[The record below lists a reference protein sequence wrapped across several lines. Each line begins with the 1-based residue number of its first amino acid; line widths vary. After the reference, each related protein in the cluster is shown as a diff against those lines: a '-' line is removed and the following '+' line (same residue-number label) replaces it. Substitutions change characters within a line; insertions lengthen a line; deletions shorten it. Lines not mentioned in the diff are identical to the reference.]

1 MSTTDRKKMHPLS
14 VLHLLGMVALLVWW
28 GFYFWHH
35 SPSRALF
42 RAHRPSGTVGRGGS
56 LSGAIERGAGATLA
70 EATARAGSAVN
81 TALADISGGLFVLAL
96 FGVATGIYVRRFEIW
111 LQARGSGEAMT
122 LAGTGLGDKALAANV
137 ARGGGVR

>member
-1 MSTTDRKKMHPLS
+1 MGLLFLASLS
-14 VLHLLGMVALLVWW
+14 EPGPFLQPAASAAG
-28 GFYFWHH
+28 
-35 SPSRALF
+35 
-42 RAHRPSGTVGRGGS
+42 SGRS

-81 TALADISGGLFVLAL
+81 TALADIGGGLFVLVL

-122 LAGTGLGDKALAANV
+122 LAGTGLSDKALAANV
-137 ARGGGVR
+137 PRGGVR